1 MSAKPAVPSN
11 LRSIITDFTTDL
23 SIVFPEYA
31 FMWSKWSAATDAEY
45 EKLHAHCLAIYPERF
60 FDILYT
66 NVDIFKS
73 DSKAEVSFLPD
84 VNFRLLF
91 NCEGVSEK
99 TKTSIWK
106 YLQLILFTVIGSVN
120 DSKRFGDAANIF
132 EAMDENE
139 LHKKMAE
146 TMESVSDFFK
156 NMESDEDTAFGEG
169 SNEGFGKDE
178 AEAFAEG
185 FGKADADV
193 SVDELS
199 NVMSDILEGFSKM
212 GYTAGTPSCD
222 ANEGTP
228 SADTEGTPS
237 ADTEGTPST
246 DNEGFA
252 GANEG
257 KAKKPGFKLP
267 NPEILKEHLKTL
279 LDGKLGKLAKE
290 FTDEFTN
297 DLKGF
302 FDEEDEA
309 NMKSSKDV
317 LAKLIKDPKKMV
329 LILKKITTK
338 LQDKMKRGDIS
349 QEELMA
355 EMSGLMEKM
364 KDMGGGAEFA
374 DMLKGLAGTPFM
386 KMFEKGLGGMGGK
399 IDMNKLNQM
408 TKQSGMKERLRKK
421 MEQKKAQALEQAQ
434 ANAQT
439 KALAQ
444 AETQVQTLA
453 QVPSPEIIPVNNNQY
468 VFKIGSEVQEKSGL
482 KPPSAKPSASIPSAS
497 PLPKPSPS
505 APLSEAELIALF
517 SKKGKS
523 GKKTK

>member
-1 MSAKPAVPSN
+1 MSTKPSVPSN
-11 LRSIITDFTTDL
+11 LRSIITDFTADL

-31 FMWSKWSAATDAEY
+31 FMWSKWATATDAEY

-66 NVDIFKS
+66 NADVFKS
-73 DSKAEVSFLPD
+73 ESKAEVSFLPD

-139 LHKKMAE
+139 LHEKMTE

-156 NMESDEDTAFGEG
+156 NMESDEDAAEGFNEG
-169 SNEGFGKDE
+169 SNEGFGKAD
-178 AEAFAEG
+178 AEG
-185 FGKADADV
+185 TPTPDV

-212 GYTAGTPSCD
+212 GYTEGTPSCN
-222 ANEGTP
+222 AN
-228 SADTEGTPS
+228 
-237 ADTEGTPST
+237 EGTPST
-246 DNEGFA
+246 DNED
-252 GANEG
+252 ANEG
-257 KAKKPGFKLP
+257 KGKKPGFKLP
-267 NPEILKEHLKTL
+267 NPELLKEHLKTL

-290 FTDEFTN
+290 FTDEFTS

-364 KDMGGGAEFA
+364 KDMGGGADFA

-421 MEQKKAQALEQAQ
+421 MEQKKAQAQAQ
-434 ANAQT
+434 ALAE
-439 KALAQ
+439 AQ
-444 AETQVQTLA
+444 AETQTPSS
-453 QVPSPEIIPVNNNQY
+453 VPSPEIIPVNNNQY

-482 KPPSAKPSASIPSAS
+482 KPPSAKAKPSPSGAPSPSAS
-497 PLPKPSPS
+497 PKPS

>member
-1 MSAKPAVPSN
+1 MSTKSVVPSN
-11 LRSIITDFTTDL
+11 LRSIITDFTADL

-31 FMWSKWSAATDAEY
+31 FMWSKWATATDAEY

-66 NVDIFKS
+66 NADIFKS

-139 LHKKMAE
+139 LHEKMAE

-156 NMESDEDTAFGEG
+156 NMESDEDAAEG
-169 SNEGFGKDE
+169 S

-185 FGKADADV
+185 TPTAEDTPDV

-212 GYTAGTPSCD
+212 GYT
-222 ANEGTP
+222 
-228 SADTEGTPS
+228 
-237 ADTEGTPST
+237 EGTPST
-246 DNEGFA
+246 DNEGTPSTN
-252 GANEG
+252 NEG
-257 KAKKPGFKLP
+257 KPSTDNEGSCEGSDNKGKKPGFKLP

-338 LQDKMKRGDIS
+338 LQEKMKRGDIS

-364 KDMGGGAEFA
+364 KEMGGGADFA
-374 DMLKGLAGTPFM
+374 DMLKGLAGTPLM

-421 MEQKKAQALEQAQ
+421 MEQKKAALAQAQ
-434 ANAQT
+434 ALAE
-439 KALAQ
+439 AQ
-444 AETQVQTLA
+444 AETQTPSS
-453 QVPSPEIIPVNNNQY
+453 VPSPEIIPVNNNQY
-468 VFKIGSEVQEKSGL
+468 VFKIGNEVQEKSGL
-482 KPPSAKPSASIPSAS
+482 KPPSAKPSPSGAPLAS
-497 PLPKPSPS
+497 PK
-505 APLSEAELIALF
+505 PLSEAELIALF

>member
-1 MSAKPAVPSN
+1 MSTKPAVPSN
-11 LRSIITDFTTDL
+11 LRSIITDFTADL

-31 FMWSKWSAATDAEY
+31 FMWSKWATATDAEY

-66 NVDIFKS
+66 NADIFKS
-73 DSKAEVSFLPD
+73 DNKAEVSFLPD

-91 NCEGVSEK
+91 TCEGVSEK

-139 LHKKMAE
+139 LHEKMAE

-156 NMESDEDTAFGEG
+156 NMESDEDAA
-169 SNEGFGKDE
+169 D
-178 AEAFAEG
+178 AEG
-185 FGKADADV
+185 FNESSAEGTPNADV

-212 GYTAGTPSCD
+212 GTPS
-222 ANEGTP
+222 
-228 SADTEGTPS
+228 
-237 ADTEGTPST
+237 TEGTPST
-246 DNEGFA
+246 DNEGTPSTD
-252 GANEG
+252 NEG
-257 KAKKPGFKLP
+257 TCEGSDNKGKKPGFKLP

-302 FDEEDEA
+302 FDEEDEV

-338 LQDKMKRGDIS
+338 LQEKMKRGDIS

-364 KDMGGGAEFA
+364 KDMGGGADFA

-386 KMFEKGLGGMGGK
+386 KMFEKGLGGTGGK

-421 MEQKKAQALEQAQ
+421 MEQKKA
-434 ANAQT
+434 
-439 KALAQ
+439 ALAQ
-444 AETQVQTLA
+444 AEAQTNTQTPSS
-453 QVPSPEIIPVNNNQY
+453 VPSPEIIPVNNNQY
-468 VFKIGSEVQEKSGL
+468 VFKIGNEVQEKSGL
-482 KPPSAKPSASIPSAS
+482 KPPSFASASVPSSKPSPSGA
-497 PLPKPSPS
+497 PS

>member
-1 MSAKPAVPSN
+1 MSTKPIVPSN
-11 LRSIITDFTTDL
+11 LRSIITDFTADL

-31 FMWSKWSAATDAEY
+31 FMWSKWASATDVEY

-66 NVDIFKS
+66 NTDIFKT

-99 TKTSIWK
+99 IKTSIWK

-139 LHKKMAE
+139 LHEKMAE

-156 NMESDEDTAFGEG
+156 NMESDERDADAEGTAFGEG
-169 SNEGFGKDE
+169 E

-185 FGKADADV
+185 FGKAFAEGTPDV

-212 GYTAGTPSCD
+212 GYTEGTPSCD
-222 ANEGTP
+222 ANAGTP
-228 SADTEGTPS
+228 STDAN
-237 ADTEGTPST
+237 EGTPST
-246 DNEGFA
+246 EGN
-252 GANEG
+252 G
-257 KAKKPGFKLP
+257 KKPGFKLP
-267 NPEILKEHLKTL
+267 NPELLKEHLKTL

-364 KDMGGGAEFA
+364 KDMGGGADFA

-421 MEQKKAQALEQAQ
+421 MEQKKAALALAEAQAQTQTLEQRPSS
-434 ANAQT
+434 
-439 KALAQ
+439 
-444 AETQVQTLA
+444 
-453 QVPSPEIIPVNNNQY
+453 VPSPEIIPVNNNQY

-482 KPPSAKPSASIPSAS
+482 KPPKPSAS

-523 GKKTK
+523 DKKTK

>member
-1 MSAKPAVPSN
+1 MSTKPVVPSN
-11 LRSIITDFTTDL
+11 LRSIITDFTADL

-31 FMWSKWSAATDAEY
+31 FMWSKWASATDAEY

-66 NVDIFKS
+66 NADVFKT

-139 LHKKMAE
+139 LHEKMAE

-156 NMESDEDTAFGEG
+156 NMESDEDAAHAEGTPAAFGEG
-169 SNEGFGKDE
+169 SNEGSDE
-178 AEAFAEG
+178 G
-185 FGKADADV
+185 SADV

-212 GYTAGTPSCD
+212 GYTAGTPSTDANAGTPSTD

-228 SADTEGTPS
+228 A
-237 ADTEGTPST
+237 T
-246 DNEGFA
+246 D
-252 GANEG
+252 ANEG
-257 KAKKPGFKLP
+257 NGKKPGFKLP
-267 NPEILKEHLKTL
+267 NPELLKEHLKTL

-364 KDMGGGAEFA
+364 KDMGGGADFA

-421 MEQKKAQALEQAQ
+421 MEQKKAALALAEAQ
-434 ANAQT
+434 TNAQT
-439 KALAQ
+439 PSS
-444 AETQVQTLA
+444 
-453 QVPSPEIIPVNNNQY
+453 VPSPEIIPVNNNQY

-482 KPPSAKPSASIPSAS
+482 KPPSASPSPKPSPKSSASVPS
-497 PLPKPSPS
+497 PLPKPS

>member
-1 MSAKPAVPSN
+1 MSTKPSVPSN
-11 LRSIITDFTTDL
+11 LRSIITDFTADL

-31 FMWSKWSAATDAEY
+31 FMWSKWASATDAEY

-66 NVDIFKS
+66 NADVFKS
-73 DSKAEVSFLPD
+73 ESKAEVSFLPD

-139 LHKKMAE
+139 LHEKMSE

-156 NMESDEDTAFGEG
+156 NMESDEDAAEG
-169 SNEGFGKDE
+169 SAESFNEGS
-178 AEAFAEG
+178 AEG
-185 FGKADADV
+185 FGKAFAEGTPNADV

-212 GYTAGTPSCD
+212 GIGKGTPSCN

-228 SADTEGTPS
+228 STKGTG
-237 ADTEGTPST
+237 ATQST
-246 DNEGFA
+246 DNEGSTE
-252 GANEG
+252 GNEDANEG
-257 KAKKPGFKLP
+257 KGKKPGFKLP
-267 NPEILKEHLKTL
+267 NPELLKEHLKTL

-290 FTDEFTN
+290 FTDEFTS

-338 LQDKMKRGDIS
+338 LQEKMKRGDIS

-364 KDMGGGAEFA
+364 KDMGGGADFA

-421 MEQKKAQALEQAQ
+421 MEQKKAQAL
-434 ANAQT
+434 
-439 KALAQ
+439 AQ
-444 AETQVQTLA
+444 AETQTNTQTPSS
-453 QVPSPEIIPVNNNQY
+453 VPSPEIIPVNNNQY

-482 KPPSAKPSASIPSAS
+482 KPPSAKPSTSAS
-497 PLPKPSPS
+497 ASPS

>member
-11 LRSIITDFTTDL
+11 LRSIITDFTADL

-31 FMWSKWSAATDAEY
+31 FMWSKWASATDAEY

-66 NVDIFKS
+66 NADVFKT

-139 LHKKMAE
+139 LHEKMAE

-156 NMESDEDTAFGEG
+156 NMESDEDAAHAEGTPAAFGEG
-169 SNEGFGKDE
+169 SNDGSNEGSH
-178 AEAFAEG
+178 
-185 FGKADADV
+185 DV

-212 GYTAGTPSCD
+212 GKPSTEGTCD
-222 ANEGTP
+222 ANEGT
-228 SADTEGTPS
+228 
-237 ADTEGTPST
+237 TEGTPST
-246 DNEGFA
+246 D
-252 GANEG
+252 ANEG
-257 KAKKPGFKLP
+257 NGKKPGFKLP

-364 KDMGGGAEFA
+364 KDMGGGADFA

-421 MEQKKAQALEQAQ
+421 MEQKKAALALAEAQAQTQTLEQ
-434 ANAQT
+434 T
-439 KALAQ
+439 PSS
-444 AETQVQTLA
+444 
-453 QVPSPEIIPVNNNQY
+453 VPSPEIIPVNNNQY

-482 KPPSAKPSASIPSAS
+482 KPPSPSPKASASVPS
-497 PLPKPSPS
+497 PLPKPS

>member
-1 MSAKPAVPSN
+1 MSTKPVVPSN
-11 LRSIITDFTTDL
+11 LRSIITDFTADL

-31 FMWSKWSAATDAEY
+31 FMWSKWAAATDAEY

-66 NVDIFKS
+66 NADVFKS
-73 DSKAEVSFLPD
+73 ESKAEVSFLPD

-139 LHKKMAE
+139 LHEKMAE

-156 NMESDEDTAFGEG
+156 NMESDEDAAESSGEG
-169 SNEGFGKDE
+169 S
-178 AEAFAEG
+178 AEG
-185 FGKADADV
+185 FGKAFAEGSAEGTAEGTNDV

-212 GYTAGTPSCD
+212 GYTEGTPSCN
-222 ANEGTP
+222 AN
-228 SADTEGTPS
+228 
-237 ADTEGTPST
+237 EGTPST
-246 DNEGFA
+246 DNEGSA
-252 GANEG
+252 EG
-257 KAKKPGFKLP
+257 SDNKGKKPGFKLP
-267 NPEILKEHLKTL
+267 NPELLKEHLKTL

-290 FTDEFTN
+290 FTDEFTS

-364 KDMGGGAEFA
+364 KDMGGGADFA

-421 MEQKKAQALEQAQ
+421 MEQKKAAL
-434 ANAQT
+434 AQT
-439 KALAQ
+439 Q
-444 AETQVQTLA
+444 AETQTPSS
-453 QVPSPEIIPVNNNQY
+453 VPSPEIIPVNNNQY

-482 KPPSAKPSASIPSAS
+482 KPPSAKASASASAKPSPSGAPS
-497 PLPKPSPS
+497 PSPS

>member
-1 MSAKPAVPSN
+1 MSTKPTVPSN
-11 LRSIITDFTTDL
+11 LRSIITDFTADL

-31 FMWSKWSAATDAEY
+31 FMWSKWATATDAEY

-66 NVDIFKS
+66 NADIFKS
-73 DSKAEVSFLPD
+73 DNKAEVSFLPD

-91 NCEGVSEK
+91 TCEGVSEK

-139 LHKKMAE
+139 LHEKMAE

-156 NMESDEDTAFGEG
+156 NMESDEDAAEG
-169 SNEGFGKDE
+169 S
-178 AEAFAEG
+178 AEG
-185 FGKADADV
+185 FGKAFAEDTPDV

-212 GYTAGTPSCD
+212 GSCN
-222 ANEGTP
+222 AN
-228 SADTEGTPS
+228 
-237 ADTEGTPST
+237 EGTPST
-246 DNEGFA
+246 DNEGTPSTDNED
-252 GANEG
+252 ANEG
-257 KAKKPGFKLP
+257 TAEGTPSADNKGKKPGFKLP

-302 FDEEDEA
+302 FDEEDEV

-338 LQDKMKRGDIS
+338 LQEKMKRGDIS

-364 KDMGGGAEFA
+364 KDMGGGADFA

-421 MEQKKAQALEQAQ
+421 MEQKKAAL
-434 ANAQT
+434 
-439 KALAQ
+439 ALAQ
-444 AETQVQTLA
+444 TQSQTLVQTPSS
-453 QVPSPEIIPVNNNQY
+453 VPSPEIIPVNNNQY
-468 VFKIGSEVQEKSGL
+468 VFKIGNEVQEKSGL
-482 KPPSAKPSASIPSAS
+482 KPPSASSK
-497 PLPKPSPS
+497 PLPKPSAPLPKPS

>member
-1 MSAKPAVPSN
+1 MSTKPVVPSN
-11 LRSIITDFTTDL
+11 LRSIITDFTADL

-31 FMWSKWSAATDAEY
+31 FMWSKWATATDAEY

-66 NVDIFKS
+66 NADIFKS

-139 LHKKMAE
+139 LHEKMAE

-156 NMESDEDTAFGEG
+156 NMESDEDAAEG
-169 SNEGFGKDE
+169 S

-185 FGKADADV
+185 TPTAEDTPDV

-212 GYTAGTPSCD
+212 GYT
-222 ANEGTP
+222 
-228 SADTEGTPS
+228 
-237 ADTEGTPST
+237 EGTPST
-246 DNEGFA
+246 DNEGTPSTNNEGKPSTA
-252 GANEG
+252 TDANEG
-257 KAKKPGFKLP
+257 SEGKDKKPGFKLP

-338 LQDKMKRGDIS
+338 LQEKMKRGDIS

-364 KDMGGGAEFA
+364 KEMGGGADFA
-374 DMLKGLAGTPFM
+374 DMLKGLAGTPLM

-421 MEQKKAQALEQAQ
+421 MEQKKAALAQAQ
-434 ANAQT
+434 ALAE
-439 KALAQ
+439 AQ
-444 AETQVQTLA
+444 AETQTPSS
-453 QVPSPEIIPVNNNQY
+453 VPSPEIIPVNNNQY
-468 VFKIGSEVQEKSGL
+468 VFKIGNEVQEKSGL
-482 KPPSAKPSASIPSAS
+482 KPPSAKPSPSGAPLAS
-497 PLPKPSPS
+497 PK
-505 APLSEAELIALF
+505 PLSEAELIALF

>member
-1 MSAKPAVPSN
+1 MSTKPTVPSN
-11 LRSIITDFTTDL
+11 LRSIITDFTADL

-31 FMWSKWSAATDAEY
+31 FMWSKWATATDAEY

-66 NVDIFKS
+66 NTDIFKS
-73 DSKAEVSFLPD
+73 DNKAEVSFLPD

-139 LHKKMAE
+139 LHEKMAE

-156 NMESDEDTAFGEG
+156 NMESDEDAADAFAEG
-169 SNEGFGKDE
+169 S
-178 AEAFAEG
+178 AEG
-185 FGKADADV
+185 FGKAFAEDTPDV

-212 GYTAGTPSCD
+212 GSCN

-228 SADTEGTPS
+228 STEGNEDH
-237 ADTEGTPST
+237 AGT
-246 DNEGFA
+246 
-252 GANEG
+252 NEG
-257 KAKKPGFKLP
+257 KGKKPGFKLP

-290 FTDEFTN
+290 FTEEFTN

-302 FDEEDEA
+302 FDEEDEV

-338 LQDKMKRGDIS
+338 LQEKMKRGDIS

-364 KDMGGGAEFA
+364 KDMGGGADFA

-421 MEQKKAQALEQAQ
+421 MEQKKAAL
-434 ANAQT
+434 
-439 KALAQ
+439 ALAQ
-444 AETQVQTLA
+444 TQSQTLVQTPSS
-453 QVPSPEIIPVNNNQY
+453 VPSPVIIPVNNNQY
-468 VFKIGSEVQEKSGL
+468 VFKIGNEVQEKSGL
-482 KPPSAKPSASIPSAS
+482 KPPSASSKPLPKPSA
-497 PLPKPSPS
+497 PLPSPS

>member
-1 MSAKPAVPSN
+1 MSTKPAVPSN
-11 LRSIITDFTTDL
+11 LRSIITDFTADL

-31 FMWSKWSAATDAEY
+31 FMWSKWATATDAEY

-66 NVDIFKS
+66 NADVFKS
-73 DSKAEVSFLPD
+73 ESKAEVSFLPD

-91 NCEGVSEK
+91 TCEGVSEK

-139 LHKKMAE
+139 LHEKMAE

-156 NMESDEDTAFGEG
+156 NMESDEDAAECSAKG
-169 SNEGFGKDE
+169 SNEGTPT
-178 AEAFAEG
+178 
-185 FGKADADV
+185 ADV

-212 GYTAGTPSCD
+212 GTPSTETTPSD
-222 ANEGTP
+222 DNEGTC
-228 SADTEGTPS
+228 
-237 ADTEGTPST
+237 
-246 DNEGFA
+246 DNEDT
-252 GANEG
+252 NEG
-257 KAKKPGFKLP
+257 SDNKGKKPGFKLP

-338 LQDKMKRGDIS
+338 LQEKMKRGDIS

-364 KDMGGGAEFA
+364 KDMGGGADFA

-421 MEQKKAQALEQAQ
+421 MEQKKAQAEAQTQAQ
-434 ANAQT
+434 ALAE
-439 KALAQ
+439 AQ
-444 AETQVQTLA
+444 AETQTHSS
-453 QVPSPEIIPVNNNQY
+453 VPSPEIIPVNNNQY
-468 VFKIGSEVQEKSGL
+468 VFKIGNEVQEKSGL
-482 KPPSAKPSASIPSAS
+482 KPPSLVSASVPSAKASAS
-497 PLPKPSPS
+497 AKPSPS